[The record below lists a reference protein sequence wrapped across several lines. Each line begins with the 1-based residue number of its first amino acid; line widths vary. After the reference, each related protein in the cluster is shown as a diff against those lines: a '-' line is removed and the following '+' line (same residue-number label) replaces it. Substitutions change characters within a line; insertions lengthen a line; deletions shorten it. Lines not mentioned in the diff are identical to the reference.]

1 MTKGKNDLSKN
12 ELNPGGVENLARA
25 MIARA
30 LKDYVNGPE
39 KMKEEAG
46 RFLRSDFARLI
57 GDNYGFNP
65 DYLADKA
72 EIYRKDHWK

>member
-1 MTKGKNDLSKN
+1 MSKN

>member
-1 MTKGKNDLSKN
+1 MKN

-39 KMKEEAG
+39 KLKEDAE
-46 RFLRSDFARLI
+46 RFLRSDFAHLI
-57 GDNYGFNP
+57 GDNYGFDP

-72 EIYRKDHWK
+72 KIYRRDHWK

>member
-1 MTKGKNDLSKN
+1 MSKN
-12 ELNPGGVENLARA
+12 KLNPGGVENLARA

-39 KMKEEAG
+39 KMKEEAEH
-46 RFLRSDFARLI
+46 FLRSDFARLI
-57 GDNYGFNP
+57 GDNCGFDP

-72 EIYRKDHWK
+72 EIYRRDHWK

>member
-1 MTKGKNDLSKN
+1 MSKN

-39 KMKEEAG
+39 KLKEDAE
-46 RFLRSDFARLI
+46 RFLHSDFARLI
-57 GDNYGFNP
+57 GDNYGFDP

-72 EIYRKDHWK
+72 QKYRMEHWK

>member
-1 MTKGKNDLSKN
+1 MPAGMVRFAVGN
-12 ELNPGGVENLARA
+12 GGVENLARA

-46 RFLRSDFARLI
+46 RMF
-57 GDNYGFNP
+57 
-65 DYLADKA
+65 
-72 EIYRKDHWK
+72 

>member
-1 MTKGKNDLSKN
+1 
-12 ELNPGGVENLARA
+12 

>member
-1 MTKGKNDLSKN
+1 
-12 ELNPGGVENLARA
+12 
-25 MIARA
+25 MIGRA

-39 KMKEEAG
+39 KLKEDAE

-57 GDNYGFNP
+57 GDNCGFDP

-72 EIYRKDHWK
+72 EKYRRDHWK